1 MTTIAEWRGVTRR
14 YGSVTA
20 VQDVTLGLEAGEATA
35 LVGHNGAGKTTLIK
49 LLLGLIRPD
58 EGSVRVAGIDPAG
71 ARGAEA
77 RRALGFLPENVAFH
91 GAMTG
96 SELLDFYARL
106 KRQPLAGNRDLLE
119 RVGLSDAAHRRVA
132 TYSKGMRQR
141 LGIAQALIGVPRL
154 LLFDEPTSGLDPASR
169 AEVYE
174 LIDTL
179 RKGGATVLVSTHA
192 LAEIEQHVDRVAI
205 MHRSRLIAAGSLAE
219 LRRGAE
225 ADARL
230 AVRLVPCST
239 GRVLQRLPAGV
250 RCVHRGEAELSL
262 LVPAGMKMDVLR
274 ALLAMA
280 DMVLD
285 VEVTAPGLQQLYGQ
299 LVDTLDD
306 TVEDPA

>member
-1 MTTIAEWRGVTRR
+1 MITIAEWRKVTKR

-20 VQDVTLGLEAGEATA
+20 VQDVTLELEPGEATA

-58 EGSVRVAGIDPAG
+58 EGSVRVAGVDPAG

-96 SELLDFYARL
+96 TELLAFYARL
-106 KRQPLAGNRDLLE
+106 KRQPLANNRELLE
-119 RVGLSDAAHRRVA
+119 RVGLSHAADRRVS

-141 LGIAQALIGVPRL
+141 LGIAQALIGVPKL

-169 AEVYE
+169 ADVYE

-205 MHRSRLIAAGSLAE
+205 MHRSRLIAAGTLAE

-230 AVRLVPCST
+230 RVRVVPCST
-239 GRVLQRLPAGV
+239 GRVLKQLPENV
-250 RCVHRGEAELSL
+250 RCVQRSESELVL
-262 LVPAGMKMDVLR
+262 MMPARLKMDVLR
-274 ALLAMA
+274 VLLAMPEI
-280 DMVLD
+280 VLD

-299 LVDTLDD
+299 LVDT
-306 TVEDPA
+306 VEDPA

>member
-1 MTTIAEWRGVTRR
+1 VITIAEWRNVTKR

-20 VQDVTLGLEAGEATA
+20 AQDVTLELEPGEATA

-58 EGSVRVAGIDPAG
+58 EGSVRVAGVDPAG

-96 SELLDFYARL
+96 TELLAFYARL
-106 KRQPLAGNRDLLE
+106 KRQPQANNRELLE
-119 RVGLSDAAHRRVA
+119 RVGLSHAADRRVS

-141 LGIAQALIGVPRL
+141 LGIAQALIGVPKL

-169 AEVYE
+169 ADVFA

-205 MHRSRLIAAGSLAE
+205 MHRSRLIAAGTMAE

-230 AVRLVPCST
+230 RVRVVPCST
-239 GRVLQRLPAGV
+239 GRVLKQLPEIV
-250 RCVHRGEAELSL
+250 RCVQRSDAELVL
-262 LVPAGMKMDVLR
+262 MMPAGLKMDVLR
-274 ALLAMA
+274 VLLAMPEV
-280 DMVLD
+280 VLD

-299 LVDTLDD
+299 LVDT
-306 TVEDPA
+306 VEDPA